1 MKVKIG
7 DYFIESDERQYKVK
21 TYIGVDKDG
30 NDTYK
35 TLAYCTSIHSALKFV
50 PQSVL
55 KSNDDIS
62 IILNKLEKIHTDI
75 KEYKKIEEEIKE
87 VYKKKLEVAIRE
99 FKSKQKSEGGVA
111 DE

>member
-21 TYIGVDKDG
+21 FYMGVDKDG

-35 TLAYCTSIHSALKFV
+35 TLAYCTSVHSALKFV

-55 KSNDDIS
+55 RSNDDIS
-62 IILNKLEKIHTDI
+62 IILEKLEQIQADI

>member
-21 TYIGVDKDG
+21 FYMGVDKEG

-62 IILNKLEKIHTDI
+62 IIL
-75 KEYKKIEEEIKE
+75 
-87 VYKKKLEVAIRE
+87 KKLEQIHADI
-99 FKSKQKSEGGVA
+99 KAMEGVLKN
-111 DE
+111 E

>member
-7 DYFIESDERQYKVK
+7 DYFIETDERQYKVK
-21 TYIGVDKDG
+21 TYIGTDKDG

-55 KSNDDIS
+55 KNNNDIS
-62 IILNKLEKIHTDI
+62 VIL
-75 KEYKKIEEEIKE
+75 
-87 VYKKKLEVAIRE
+87 KKLEQIHADI
-99 FKSKQKSEGGVA
+99 KSMEGVLKN
-111 DE
+111 E

>member
-7 DYFIESDERQYKVK
+7 DYFIETDERQYKVK
-21 TYIGVDKDG
+21 TYIGTDKDG

-35 TLAYCTSIHSALKFV
+35 TLAYCTSIHSALKFI

-55 KSNDDIS
+55 RSNDDIS
-62 IILNKLEKIHTDI
+62 IILKKLEQIQADI
-75 KEYKKIEEEIKE
+75 KEYKNIEEEIKE

-99 FKSKQKSEGGVA
+99 FKSKQKSEGGVVN
-111 DE
+111 E

>member
-21 TYIGVDKDG
+21 FYMGVDKEG

-35 TLAYCTSIHSALKFV
+35 TLAYCTSIYSALKFV

-62 IILNKLEKIHTDI
+62 IILKKLEQIQADI
-75 KEYKKIEEEIKE
+75 KEYKNIEEEIKE

-99 FKSKQKSEGGVA
+99 FKSKQKLEGGVVN
-111 DE
+111 E

>member
-7 DYFIESDERQYKVK
+7 DYFIETDEKQYKVK
-21 TYIGVDKDG
+21 IYIGTDKDG
-30 NDTYK
+30 KDTYK

-55 KSNDDIS
+55 RSNDDIS
-62 IILNKLEKIHTDI
+62 IILKKLEQIQGDI
-75 KEYKKIEEEIKE
+75 KEYKNIEEEIKE

-99 FKSKQKSEGGVA
+99 FKSKQKSEGGVVN
-111 DE
+111 E

>member
-21 TYIGVDKDG
+21 IYIGTDKDG
-30 NDTYK
+30 KDTYK

-50 PQSVL
+50 TQSVL
-55 KSNDDIS
+55 KSNEDIS
-62 IILNKLEKIHTDI
+62 IILKKMEQIHADI

-87 VYKKKLEVAIRE
+87 VYKKKLEVATRE